1 MGAWSLL
8 FVPASLALV
17 VLLLACVSWAE
28 QRVLSPRSLI
38 VYSARSRGASADH
51 VEAFVAAQAQPLL
64 EGLPRGAVVVRRPS
78 VAAPDR

>member
-1 MGAWSLL
+1 ML
-8 FVPASLALV
+8 FVPASLTLV

-38 VYSARSRGASADH
+38 VYSARSRRGTADQ

-64 EGLPRGAVVVRRPS
+64 EGLPRGATVARRRP
-78 VAAPDR
+78 AATPDQ